1 MNKQILCLALG
12 AVLFALCAPTE
23 AQQPAGKVPRIGF
36 LRLSAPPEAS
46 IEAFR
51 QDMRERGYLEG
62 KNIAYEYRW
71 ADGNS
76 DRFPN
81 LAAEL
86 VRLQVDIIVADSTGA
101 AQAAKNATTTIPIVM
116 QAGNPVAGGLV
127 ANLARPGGNIT
138 GLTSVS
144 GDLGGK
150 YLALLKEVAPRVTR
164 VAIPIPDTQST
175 KLFLKNT
182 EAPARALGI
191 HLIPLLVRGPA
202 NIESVLQAA
211 IKERANGLLSRLP
224 TQSRAQRKQFIEFA
238 AKHRLPAMYESRTPV
253 EEGGFIGYGTDRSDI
268 WRRFALYVDKI
279 LKGAK
284 PADLPVEQPM
294 KYELTI
300 NLKTAKQL
308 GLTIPQSVLYR
319 ADKVIK

>member
-1 MNKQILCLALG
+1 MKQLFSILLVIVVVG
-12 AVLFALCAPTE
+12 VGAPTE

-36 LRLSAPPEAS
+36 LRLSAPPEES

-101 AQAAKNATTTIPIVM
+101 ALAAKNATTTIPIVM

-150 YLALLKEVAPRVTR
+150 YLALLKEVAPWVPGSPFRFRIRKALSSSLKT
-164 VAIPIPDTQST
+164 P
-175 KLFLKNT
+175 KL
-182 EAPARALGI
+182 R
-191 HLIPLLVRGPA
+191 
-202 NIESVLQAA
+202 
-211 IKERANGLLSRLP
+211 
-224 TQSRAQRKQFIEFA
+224 
-238 AKHRLPAMYESRTPV
+238 PV
-253 EEGGFIGYGTDRSDI
+253 HWGFI
-268 WRRFALYVDKI
+268 LY
-279 LKGAK
+279 
-284 PADLPVEQPM
+284 PC
-294 KYELTI
+294 
-300 NLKTAKQL
+300 
-308 GLTIPQSVLYR
+308 
-319 ADKVIK
+319 